1 MMHSKQPN
9 DAVRIG
15 PTDRQSA
22 SIDRAVANRR
32 MVGRQVEAAAS
43 DSGRA
48 WYAIRTRVNCEKAV
62 DKALADAGIGAWL
75 PLRLVDGKVRRGR
88 MLPASHQPVIWGLV
102 FVHVAMNGDAWH
114 GLMSI
119 KHVLAVLGDETGP
132 KPVIEK
138 EFNGFRSMVTLGVY
152 GDKPEGWRPR
162 VGEATC
168 IGAGAAFGQ
177 GAIVNGFKG
186 RRRDRVLVTLFGG
199 TVPFEVPLAILVK
212 P

>member
-1 MMHSKQPN
+1 MMHSKRPN

-15 PTDRQSA
+15 PTDRQTA
-22 SIDRAVANRR
+22 AIDRAVANRR
-32 MVGRQVEAAAS
+32 MIGRQVEAAAA
-43 DSGRA
+43 DEGRA

-62 DKALADAGIGAWL
+62 DKTMVDAGIGTWL
-75 PLRLVDGKVRRGR
+75 PLRKVEGKVRRGR
-88 MLPASHQPVIWGLV
+88 MLPASYQPVIWGLL
-102 FVHVAMNGDAWH
+102 FVHVAMNGEAWH

-119 KHVLAVLGDETGP
+119 KHVLAVLGDDSGP

-138 EFNGFRSMVTLGVY
+138 EFNRFRSMVTLGVY
-152 GDKPEGWRPR
+152 GDKPAGWKPM
-162 VGEATC
+162 VGEYAV

-177 GAIVNGFKG
+177 GAMVNGFKG

-199 TVPFEVPLAILVK
+199 SMPFEVPLAILVK